1 MTEEMVTLYKKLNTN
16 EKRNEFSS
24 LILKIDQLLN
34 QVLIQNKISKE
45 ELDKIKNYDSVDQA
59 LDNEDEVLLFFYDDL
74 WKIKNK
80 LLKLLVLNS
89 QK

>member
-1 MTEEMVTLYKKLNTN
+1 MTYEMATLYKKLNTN
-16 EKRNEFSS
+16 KKRNELSS
-24 LILKIDQLLN
+24 LIIKIDQLLN
-34 QVLIQNKISKE
+34 QVLVQNKII
-45 ELDKIKNYDSVDQA
+45 DGQINKIKNYDSINQA
-59 LDNEDEVLLFFYDDL
+59 LDSEDDILLFFYDDL

>member
-1 MTEEMVTLYKKLNTN
+1 MTEEMVKLYKQLNTN
-16 EKRNEFSS
+16 EKRNELSS
-24 LILKIDQLLN
+24 LIIKIDQLLD
-34 QVLIQNKISKE
+34 QVMLQNKIKQE
-45 ELDKIKNYDSVDQA
+45 ELIKIKNYDSIEQA
-59 LDNEDEVLLFFYDDL
+59 LDSEDDILLFFYDDL

>member
-1 MTEEMVTLYKKLNTN
+1 MTYEMATLYKKLNTN
-16 EKRNEFSS
+16 EKRNELSS
-24 LILKIDQLLN
+24 LIIKIDQLLN
-34 QVLIQNKISKE
+34 QVLVQNKII
-45 ELDKIKNYDSVDQA
+45 DGQINKIKNYDSINQA
-59 LDNEDEVLLFFYDDL
+59 LDSEDDILLFFYDDL